1 MNLDNHKD
9 QVQPGLKV
17 RVDKSGQPRTVEPN
31 EISLRYSVKY
41 GAMTFLSVVL
51 ALGPWCVIRAEDKA
65 TPRYVGMSSCKP
77 CHSMQYQSFSSH
89 AKKSSSFQSINRLR
103 KELTP
108 EEIRGCYACHT
119 TGYGKPGGF
128 VSEEATPDLKNA
140 GCEVC
145 HGPGELH
152 VRTQDPR
159 DIKGHL
165 NEQDCE
171 VCHISDRVKAFR
183 YKPLIRGGAH

>member
-1 MNLDNHKD
+1 
-9 QVQPGLKV
+9 
-17 RVDKSGQPRTVEPN
+17 
-31 EISLRYSVKY
+31 
-41 GAMTFLSVVL
+41 MTFLSVVL
-51 ALGPWCVIRAEDKA
+51 ALGPWYAIRAEDKA
-65 TPRYVGMSSCKP
+65 TPRYVGMSSCKS
-77 CHSMQYQSFSSH
+77 CHNKQYQSFSSS

-108 EEIRGCYACHT
+108 EEIRGCYACHL

-152 VRTQDPR
+152 VMRKILKLVFYSVWKLIQYNQDVERNDRSPAAQPLRTR
-159 DIKGHL
+159 
-165 NEQDCE
+165 
-171 VCHISDRVKAFR
+171 CHAGWLHSNRLAQWTTQTAISRAN
-183 YKPLIRGGAH
+183 